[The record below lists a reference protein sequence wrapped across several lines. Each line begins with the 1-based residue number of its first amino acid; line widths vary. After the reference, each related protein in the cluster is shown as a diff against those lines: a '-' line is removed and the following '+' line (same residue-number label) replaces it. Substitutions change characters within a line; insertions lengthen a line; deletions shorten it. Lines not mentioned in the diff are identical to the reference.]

1 MQISKFSF
9 AWACLVWEGMVLRD
23 IWTGGPDPPRASE
36 DTGALAPRLHC
47 MCRSQEATVHHQS
60 YFQNSRVDR
69 GGAMGQEDPCAEMW
83 ERPLLMFGQPTD
95 PAVQPLQ
102 GVLTSLVLS
111 MGTSSRGSTSNRS
124 GQFATNSLGGD
135 QGTLVFYKFLIF
147 FFKQGLIPRPFFC
160 GTLASNLYQESLCLH
175 EMTI

>member
-1 MQISKFSF
+1 
-9 AWACLVWEGMVLRD
+9 
-23 IWTGGPDPPRASE
+23 
-36 DTGALAPRLHC
+36 
-47 MCRSQEATVHHQS
+47 
-60 YFQNSRVDR
+60 
-69 GGAMGQEDPCAEMW
+69 
-83 ERPLLMFGQPTD
+83 MFGQPTD

-124 GQFATNSLGGD
+124 GQFATNSPGGD